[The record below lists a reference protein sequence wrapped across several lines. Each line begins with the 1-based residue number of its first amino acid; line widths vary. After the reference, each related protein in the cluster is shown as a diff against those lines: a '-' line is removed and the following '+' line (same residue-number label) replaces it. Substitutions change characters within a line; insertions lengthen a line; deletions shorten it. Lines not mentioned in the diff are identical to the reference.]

1 MLKKLTQHGA
11 ALLGCATGL
20 CLMGLS
26 LGAQAADLPA
36 AQAPTFTVGDSWT
49 YSLSDPRTPSRAFS
63 FVQTIHSISG
73 NTVNLTVSNN
83 GGTMPASMDLNGN
96 LTSIGTKQ
104 YLPSDSKLKFPIAVG
119 GNWTNTFTTRTG
131 NGDATTTLS
140 AKVVGVE
147 SVQTPAGA
155 FQAFRIE
162 ETGSV
167 AAPNGKFQF
176 TETDWYAPDAKRIIK
191 FTFNGTGADGGTFGT
206 QAQLEQMDLK
216 K

>member
-1 MLKKLTQHGA
+1 MLTKHMA
-11 ALLGCATGL
+11 AVFGCATGL
-20 CLMGLS
+20 CLAGFTLAAHAAELS
-26 LGAQAADLPA
+26 A
-36 AQAPTFTVGDSWT
+36 AQAPTFAVGDSWT
-49 YSLSDPRTPSRAFS
+49 YSLTDPRAPSRTFS
-63 FVQTIHSISG
+63 FVQTIRAING
-73 NTVNLTVSNN
+73 GAIDMTVSNN
-83 GGTMPASMDLNGN
+83 GGTMPASMDQNGN

-119 GNWTNTFTTRTG
+119 GNWTNNFTTRTG
-131 NGDATTTLS
+131 AGDATTTLN

-147 SVQTPAGA
+147 TVQTAAGS

-167 AAPNGKFQF
+167 VAPNGKIQF

-206 QAQLEQMDLK
+206 QAVLEQMEIK

>member
-1 MLKKLTQHGA
+1 MLTKHKA
-11 ALLGCATGL
+11 AAFGCATGL
-20 CLMGLS
+20 CLAGFTLA
-26 LGAQAADLPA
+26 AQAADLPA
-36 AQAPTFTVGDSWT
+36 AQAPTFAVGDSWT
-49 YSLSDPRTPSRAFS
+49 YSLSDPRTPSRTFM
-63 FVQTIHSISG
+63 FVQTVHSIG
-73 NTVNLTVSNN
+73 GGTVDLTVSNN

-119 GNWTNTFTTRTG
+119 GSWSSNFTTRTG

-147 SVQTPAGA
+147 SVQTAAGT

-167 AAPNGKFQF
+167 AAPDGKFQF
-176 TETDWYAPDAKRIIK
+176 TETDWYAPDAKRIVK
-191 FTFNGTGADGGTFGT
+191 FTFKGTGGDGGTFGT
-206 QAQLEQMDLK
+206 QALLEQMDLK

>member
-1 MLKKLTQHGA
+1 MLTKHMA
-11 ALLGCATGL
+11 AAFGCATGL
-20 CLMGLS
+20 CLAGFTPA
-26 LGAQAADLPA
+26 AQAADLPA
-36 AQAPTFTVGDSWT
+36 AQAPTFLVGDSWT
-49 YSLSDPRTPSRAFS
+49 YSLSDPRTPGRTFS
-63 FVQTIHSISG
+63 FVQTIHSINDG
-73 NTVNLTVSNN
+73 AIKLTVSNN
-83 GGTMPASMDLNGN
+83 GGTMPASMDQNGN

-104 YLPSDSKLKFPIAVG
+104 YSPSDSKLKFPIAVG
-119 GNWTNTFTTRTG
+119 GNWTNNFTTHTG

-147 SVQTPAGA
+147 SVETPAGT

-167 AAPNGKFQF
+167 AAPDGKFQF

-191 FTFNGTGADGGTFGT
+191 FTFNGTGGDGGTFGT
-206 QAQLEQMDLK
+206 QAQLEQMDIK